1 MPSYLSP
8 GVYTRETDFS
18 FYIKQIS
25 TAACGMIGIAEKG
38 PINKPTLVTSWEQ
51 FVRKFGSYI
60 NDGYLAYAARAFF
73 DNGGQVLYVNRVV
86 HYDFPNDPGSLLA
99 IRSEVMLMDR
109 EAAYASL
116 TTGTSGT

>member
-8 GVYTRETDFS
+8 GVYPRETDFS

-51 FVRKFGSYI
+51 FIRKFGSYI
-60 NDGYLAYAARAFF
+60 ADGYLAYAARAFF
-73 DNGGQVLYVNRVV
+73 DNGGQVLYVNRVA
-86 HYDFPNDPGSLLA
+86 HYTDPADKATLA
-99 IRSEVMLMDR
+99 AKKSSV
-109 EAAYASL
+109 
-116 TTGTSGT
+116 T